1 VTSTEKMLSLIVVSG
16 FLFGQPGQQGQ
27 SQEKETKDNNG
38 IPTEFFINN
47 AGDCDADATS
57 EIVRK
62 NIESIST
69 SLGVVKFAVQGA
81 DCSRVNCEKTGTDAK
96 QSANNG
102 AQVGLG

>member
-1 VTSTEKMLSLIVVSG
+1 MLSLIVVSC

-27 SQEKETKDNNG
+27 SQKKETKDNNG
-38 IPTEFFINN
+38 IPAEFFINQ

-62 NIESIST
+62 NIESICAA
-69 SLGVVKFAVQGA
+69 LGAVKFTVQSA
-81 DCSRVNCEKTGTDAK
+81 DCGRVNCEKTGTDAK

-102 AQVGLG
+102 AQVRLG